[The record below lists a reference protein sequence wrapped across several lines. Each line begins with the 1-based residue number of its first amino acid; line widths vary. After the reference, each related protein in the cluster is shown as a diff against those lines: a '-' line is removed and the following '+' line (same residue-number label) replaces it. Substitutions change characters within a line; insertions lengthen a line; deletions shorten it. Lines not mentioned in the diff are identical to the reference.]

1 MNGAARYVSSGSA
14 IHEHSYLSVARQ
26 LSEVLHLA
34 LYCAGTQCSLMDP
47 AGEVR
52 RVKSGNSLRCPEAY
66 LARTT
71 LSTER
76 QAASEG
82 SEYCACRD
90 L

>member
-1 MNGAARYVSSGSA
+1 MERLATSQADPQFMSTPS
-14 IHEHSYLSVARQ
+14 LSVARQ
-26 LSEVLHLA
+26 LIEALHLA

-52 RVKSGNSLRCPEAY
+52 RRKSRNSLRCPEAY